1 MTVANSLH
9 SDDIEGLIE
18 WNPVGPRMSNT
29 ILQTLRTLIRAI
41 PPKGHRLLIMGTTSR
56 RSILQQLDF
65 ASIFNK
71 EIPVP
76 SLHSLSELEY
86 VLADQRVFQDKSY
99 LVEAMN
105 IVAEA
110 TQGSNRVDVG
120 IKSILE
126 IAASAKTLKDED
138 EKVNWFADEMRTAM
152 ASLAG
157 PQY

>member
-1 MTVANSLH
+1 MFIFRSSADSVAP

-65 ASIFNK
+65 TSIFNK
-71 EIPVP
+71 EIAVP
-76 SLHSLSELEY
+76 SLHSLSELET
-86 VLADQRVFQDKSY
+86 VLQQQQTFRDQRY

-105 IVAEA
+105 RVAEVS
-110 TQGSNRVDVG
+110 SNEVNVG
-120 IKSILE
+120 IKNILE
-126 IAASAKTLKDED
+126 IAGSAKALSNEEERVD
-138 EKVNWFADEMRTAM
+138 WFVDEMQVAIANR
-152 ASLAG
+152 
-157 PQY
+157 